1 MKRGDIVTVAASGD
15 YGKPRPAVIVQ
26 ADAFDAIPSVTV
38 MPLTSEIRDDV
49 PLLRISVKAGERTG
63 LRKASQ
69 IMIDKTQTLL
79 RAKVGRRIGN
89 LDAATL
95 RALDRALAVFFGVGE
110 PD

>member
-49 PLLRISVKAGERTG
+49 PLLRGVLTHPR
-63 LRKASQ
+63 
-69 IMIDKTQTLL
+69 
-79 RAKVGRRIGN
+79 GR
-89 LDAATL
+89 DVAAAA
-95 RALDRALAVFFGVGE
+95 RV
-110 PD
+110 